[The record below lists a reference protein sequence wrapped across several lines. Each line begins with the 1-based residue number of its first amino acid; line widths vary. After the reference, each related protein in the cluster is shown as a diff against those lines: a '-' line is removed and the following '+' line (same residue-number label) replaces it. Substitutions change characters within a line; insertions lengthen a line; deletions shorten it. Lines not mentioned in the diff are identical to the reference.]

1 MVASIS
7 ARGNAK
13 AALEYYEH
21 LRRDNYYYTRGGEP
35 PGRWAGQGAERL
47 SLRSPVTHTEFDAA
61 LAGRDPKTGDRLI
74 QPGGRGREH
83 SAGWDMTFSAPK
95 SVSVLW
101 ALTDEHDRR
110 AIEQAHRTA
119 VLAATA
125 HLERTAGWAR
135 RGRAGSVRERTA
147 GLLMAQFDHHT
158 SRESDPQLHTHCF
171 IFNLAPR
178 RDGSWGAI
186 VSRELYKAQKAAGCV
201 YRRELG
207 SELERLGYRLEQD
220 SDKLR
225 VALIP
230 RDVER
235 AFSKRRQ
242 AIEEAAQAHGYKTA
256 KGMELATLRTR
267 RPKRDMRLEEL
278 FKTWEAEAKAMGF
291 ELNRDRQHARQ
302 WVATS
307 PERPHL
313 MPITRSGNI
322 SSPLQSVAHRSAAV
336 QRSVVELGT
345 RLGRALRSHAQR
357 PGMPG
362 IRIKLRDSER
372 EFE

>member
-21 LRRDNYYYTRGGEP
+21 LRRDDYYTRGGEP

-47 SLRSPVTHTEFDAA
+47 SLRSPVTHAEFDAA
-61 LAGRDPKTGDRLI
+61 LAGRDPKTGDQLV

-101 ALTDEHDRR
+101 ALSHEHDRR
-110 AIEQAHRTA
+110 AIEQAHQSA
-119 VLAATA
+119 VVAATT
-125 HLERTAGWAR
+125 HLERVAGWAR

-147 GLLMAQFDHHT
+147 GLLTAQFDHYT

-171 IFNLAPR
+171 IFNFAPR

-186 VSRELYKAQKAAGCV
+186 VSRELYKAQKCAGRV

-220 SDKLR
+220 SEKLR
-225 VALIP
+225 IALVP
-230 RDVER
+230 PDVER
-235 AFSKRRQ
+235 AFSKRRA
-242 AIEEAAQAHGYKTA
+242 AIEEAARAHGYKTA

-267 RPKRDMRLEEL
+267 RAKKDMRLEGL

-291 ELNRDRQHARQ
+291 QLNRDRQHARQ
-302 WVATS
+302 PVATS
-307 PERPHL
+307 SERPRL
-313 MPITRSGNI
+313 TPIARGVNV
-322 SSPLQSVAHRSAAV
+322 SSPVQSVADRRPATV

-345 RLGRALRSHAQR
+345 RLGRALRSQAQR
-357 PGMPG
+357 SDMPG
-362 IRIKLRDSER
+362 IKIRLRDSER
-372 EFE
+372 ELE